1 MGDIIN
7 LRHARR
13 QRDRAKREAA
23 AEENRVRFGRSKSDK
38 IKQSAEILLAR
49 RRLEANKRETPDDS
63 A

>member
-1 MGDIIN
+1 MGEIIN
-7 LRHARR
+7 LRQARK

>member
-1 MGDIIN
+1 MGEIIN
-7 LRHARR
+7 LRQARK

-38 IKQSAEILLAR
+38 IKQSAEIILAR

>member
-7 LRHARR
+7 LRHARK

>member
-7 LRHARR
+7 LRHARK

-49 RRLEANKRETPDDS
+49 RRLEVNKRETPDDS

>member
-7 LRHARR
+7 LRHARK

-38 IKQSAEILLAR
+38 IKQSAEIILAR